1 MDFVNELA
9 QKASLRKSKCMAY
22 YNGEANGYSDSD
34 NKEERKEAK
43 YFSLERVAVHVAV
56 RPSGWERR
64 GSRPAGTENIREQK

>member
-1 MDFVNELA
+1 
-9 QKASLRKSKCMAY
+9 MAY

-56 RPSGWERR
+56 RQSSGWERWGR
-64 GSRPAGTENIREQK
+64 GTENIREQK